1 MDIAL
6 FALGIGLPIAKF
18 VLFPAK
24 TMGRG
29 GNWTIVGA
37 LMIVCL
43 MMALWFGIQSLTG
56 TDGDGVQSASSDVSA
71 DAAIANAAKQI
82 AALEKLQ

>member
-6 FALGIGLPIAKF
+6 FALGVGLPIAKF
-18 VLFPAK
+18 VLLPAK

-43 MMALWFGIQSLTG
+43 MMGLWFGIQSLTG
-56 TDGDGVQSASSDVSA
+56 TDGDTVQSGAPDVSA
-71 DAAIANAAKQI
+71 DAALANAAKEI